1 MSHRTRR
8 KVVQFDSK
16 TGKPKRPWRT
26 TLKLFYDKDGE
37 PCAREWVDEP
47 VSYNA
52 SPGKP
57 YKAPL
62 KRHPVTAAALDL
74 LSALHAVRLGIPL
87 SERGRAILF
96 LHLRG
101 QLPLI

>member
-1 MSHRTRR
+1 M
-8 KVVQFDSK
+8 

-26 TLKLFYDKDGE
+26 VLRVVHDEEGNVKRTYH
-37 PCAREWVDEP
+37 DEP

-52 SPGKP
+52 DPGKP

-62 KRHPVTAAALDL
+62 KRHPVTAAARDL

-87 SERGRAILF
+87 SDRGRAILF
-96 LHLRG
+96 MHLRG
-101 QLPLI
+101 QFPLI